1 MLKALKKILFISNGY
16 GEDTIA
22 GKVIDRLKSAVGV
35 EIHGWPMVGPGA
47 PYAGRDLPIVGAQ
60 NLLPSC
66 GFGTMSLK
74 LFFQDLRAGWI
85 STHWRQVQSAR
96 SLRGK
101 YDLIVAVGDVVV
113 IVAAR
118 LARAPFLFVGCAKSS
133 YYNLLHGYTPME
145 KRMLRKHCL
154 LTFPRD
160 EFTIAELERAGVR
173 QRYVGNPMMDGLEG
187 TGETFG
193 LPLEKIV
200 IGLLPG
206 SRTEAED
213 NALHLLRVAAATT
226 ETRGP
231 QSPLQFLYAVHPQFN
246 VASVRE
252 RAAGVPGW
260 SVVAPLDT
268 DAARGIDLRLRHTSG
283 VEAWIIQRHLA
294 DVLRRASLVV
304 GLAGTANEQAVGLG
318 KPLITF
324 PAAGVQGKEYVKMKM
339 EFFGES
345 AVAVSPE
352 PAEVARAIA
361 DLLNDP
367 QKQARMIAAGR
378 ERMGLPGASE
388 AMAQEI
394 LRALEEI
401 KP

>member
-1 MLKALKKILFISNGY
+1 MFISNGL

-22 GKVIDRLKSAVGV
+22 GKVIDCLKPAGDLQ
-35 EIHGWPMVGPGA
+35 IYGWPMVGAGE
-47 PYAGRDLPIVGAQ
+47 PYAARNISIVGAK
-60 NLLPSC
+60 NVLPSC

-74 LFFQDLRAGWI
+74 LFIQDLRAGWI
-85 STHWRQVQSAR
+85 STHWRQMRSAR
-96 SLRGK
+96 AMRGQ

-118 LARAPFLFVGCAKSS
+118 LARTPFLFIGCAKSS
-133 YYNLLHGYTPME
+133 YYRPLHRYTSME
-145 KRMLRKHCL
+145 KGMLRKHCR

-160 EFTIAELERAGVR
+160 ELTSKDLDRAGIR

-193 LPLEKIV
+193 LAPEKIV

-213 NALHLLRVAAATT
+213 NALHLLRVAAVTAD
-226 ETRGP
+226 TR
-231 QSPLQFLYAVHPQFN
+231 SPRPPLHFLYAVHPQFK
-246 VASVRE
+246 VAAVRE
-252 RAAGVPGW
+252 RVPGVSGW
-260 SVVAPLDT
+260 TVASPAPE
-268 DAARGIDLRLRHTSG
+268 DAARGIDLRLRHVSG

-294 DVLRRASLVV
+294 DVLRRATLVV

-324 PAAGVQGKEYVKMKM
+324 PTAGVQGKNYVKMKM

-345 AVAVSPE
+345 ALAVTPE
-352 PAEVARAIA
+352 PADVARAIA
-361 DLLNDP
+361 TLLDDP
-367 QKQARMIAAGR
+367 EKQARMAAAGR
-378 ERMGLPGASE
+378 ERMGMPGAGQ
-388 AMAQEI
+388 AMAEEI
-394 LRALEEI
+394 LRALDQV
-401 KP
+401 KS

>member
-1 MLKALKKILFISNGY
+1 MKALKKILFISNGY

-22 GKVIDRLKSAVGV
+22 GKVIDRLQLAGGV
-35 EIHGWPMVGPGA
+35 EIYGWPMVGAGA
-47 PYAGRDLPIVGAQ
+47 PYTARKIPVVGAQ

-74 LFFQDLRAGWI
+74 LFIEDLRAGWI

-96 SLRGK
+96 SMRGH
-101 YDLIVAVGDVVV
+101 YDLTVAVGDVVV

-118 LARAPFLFVGCAKSS
+118 LARAPFLFIGCAKSS

-145 KRMLRKHCL
+145 KRMLRKHCR

-160 EFTIAELERAGVR
+160 ELTIKELDRAGVR

-193 LPLEKIV
+193 LQPEKTV

-213 NALHLLRVAAATT
+213 NALHLLRVAAATA
-226 ETRGP
+226 ESRGTQP
-231 QSPLQFLYAVHPQFN
+231 PLQFLYAVHPQFN
-246 VASVRE
+246 VAAVRE
-252 RAAGVPGW
+252 RVANVPGW
-260 SVVAPLDT
+260 SVALPLNE

-294 DVLRRASLVV
+294 DVLRRAALVV

-324 PAAGVQGKEYVKMKM
+324 PAAGVQGKNYVNMKM
-339 EFFGES
+339 EFFGE
-345 AVAVSPE
+345 AALAVSPE
-352 PAEVARAIA
+352 PTDVARAIA
-361 DLLNDP
+361 GLLDDP

-378 ERMGLPGASE
+378 ERMGLPGASA
-388 AMAQEI
+388 AMATEI
-394 LRALEEI
+394 LRVLEEA

>member
-1 MLKALKKILFISNGY
+1 MKRLKKILFISNGH

-22 GKVIDRLKSAVGV
+22 GKVIDCLKPAGDFQ
-35 EIHGWPMVGPGA
+35 IFGWPMVGAGA
-47 PYAGRDLPIVGAQ
+47 TYSARNIPVVGEKH
-60 NLLPSC
+60 LLPSC
-66 GFGTMSLK
+66 GFGTTSLK
-74 LFFQDLRAGWI
+74 LFLADLRAGLI
-85 STHWRQVQSAR
+85 STYWRQMRSAWAM
-96 SLRGK
+96 RGQ

-118 LARAPFLFVGCAKSS
+118 LARAPFLFIGCAKSS
-133 YYNLLHGYTPME
+133 YYQPVYRYTSME
-145 KRMLRKHCL
+145 KGMLRKHCR

-160 EFTIAELERAGVR
+160 ELTIKELDRAGVR

-193 LPLEKIV
+193 LPAEKIV

-213 NALHLLRVAAATT
+213 NALHLLRVAAATV
-226 ETRGP
+226 ETRAARP
-231 QSPLQFLYAVHPQFN
+231 PLHFLYAVHPQFN
-246 VASVRE
+246 VAAVRE
-252 RAAGVPGW
+252 RAADVPGW
-260 SVVAPLDT
+260 TVALPAPE

-283 VEAWIIQRHLA
+283 VEAWIIQRHLG
-294 DVLRRASLVV
+294 DVLRRATLVV

-324 PAAGVQGKEYVKMKM
+324 PAPGVQGKNYVKMKM
-339 EFFGES
+339 QFFGES
-345 AVAVSPE
+345 ALAVTPE
-352 PAEVARAIA
+352 PADVARAIA
-361 DLLNDP
+361 TLLDDP
-367 QKQARMIAAGR
+367 EKQARMAAAGR

-388 AMAQEI
+388 AMAGEI
-394 LRALEEI
+394 RRVLEEG